1 MNAVR
6 TAPGARTIDRRHRT
20 AVVAFAAVIA
30 GSAFAGAV
38 GLATG
43 TLDLGHTLNQ
53 RLPLHSPVLG
63 GLALALVVGVPT
75 TVVAIMVLR
84 RDPRAGRAAFAAG
97 LLLIAW
103 IVVEIAF
110 IRDISFL
117 QPFFAGVGVAFI
129 VIGRRSLHQ
138 ST

>member
-1 MNAVR
+1 MVR
-6 TAPGARTIDRRHRT
+6 
-20 AVVAFAAVIA
+20 
-30 GSAFAGAV
+30 
-38 GLATG
+38 
-43 TLDLGHTLNQ
+43 
-53 RLPLHSPVLG
+53 
-63 GLALALVVGVPT
+63 
-75 TVVAIMVLR
+75 R
-84 RDPRAGRAAFAAG
+84 RDPCAGRAAVAAG

-103 IVVEIAF
+103 IVVEIMF